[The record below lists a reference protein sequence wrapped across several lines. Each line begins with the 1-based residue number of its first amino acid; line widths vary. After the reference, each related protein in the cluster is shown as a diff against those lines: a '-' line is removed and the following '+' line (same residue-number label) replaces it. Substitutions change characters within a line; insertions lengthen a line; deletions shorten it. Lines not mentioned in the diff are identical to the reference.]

1 MTRWHARVDDLLF
14 DGEDVETEVEV
25 DEGAVVVTSHR
36 VLAFTPDTAGANFD
50 YVDRPNVSGVEQ
62 TTRGSVGFLATAV
75 KAFVVGAILVAA
87 GQVVSLDEMVGGIDV
102 GTGGEMGLGG
112 FIGLMQSLLNL
123 LALLDELLVAAGA
136 IALLVGA
143 LFLGA
148 YAWSREELLV
158 VEVAGD
164 DDIELP
170 VPERDDAVADDLDRA
185 VGPGPATGA
194 DDLAESGVDPL
205 Q

>member
-1 MTRWHARVDDLLF
+1 
-14 DGEDVETEVEV
+14 
-25 DEGAVVVTSHR
+25 
-36 VLAFTPDTAGANFD
+36 
-50 YVDRPNVSGVEQ
+50 
-62 TTRGSVGFLATAV
+62 
-75 KAFVVGAILVAA
+75 LVAA

-170 VPERDDAVADDLDRA
+170 APERDDAVADDLARA
-185 VGPGPATGA
+185 VGPGPATGV
-194 DDLAESGVDPL
+194 DDPAESGADPL
-205 Q
+205 R